1 MLSDN
6 LLSNER
12 TLKNMT
18 MHTGE
23 VDLRNLQLTA
33 KLVSSPLTNSY
44 NNLKNTTKNINL
56 IDRFQ
61 TNSDI
66 RNNEQDQ
73 YNYNE
78 KANLNATN
86 DMYLA

>member
-1 MLSDN
+1 
-6 LLSNER
+6 
-12 TLKNMT
+12 

>member
-1 MLSDN
+1 MLSEN

-18 MHTGE
+18 TGE

-33 KLVSSPLTNSY
+33 KLVSSPLSNTINIP
-44 NNLKNTTKNINL
+44 NNKNNTKNINL

-61 TNSDI
+61 SNSDL
-66 RNNEQDQ
+66 RNHELDQ
-73 YNYNE
+73 E
-78 KANLNATN
+78 
-86 DMYLA
+86 

>member
-1 MLSDN
+1 
-6 LLSNER
+6 
-12 TLKNMT
+12 

-73 YNYNE
+73 YNYAE

>member
-1 MLSDN
+1 
-6 LLSNER
+6 
-12 TLKNMT
+12 MT

-33 KLVSSPLTNSY
+33 KLVSSPLSNSF
-44 NNLKNTTKNINL
+44 NNNKNSTKNINL

-66 RNNEQDQ
+66 RNQDHDQ
-73 YNYNE
+73 DNYAE